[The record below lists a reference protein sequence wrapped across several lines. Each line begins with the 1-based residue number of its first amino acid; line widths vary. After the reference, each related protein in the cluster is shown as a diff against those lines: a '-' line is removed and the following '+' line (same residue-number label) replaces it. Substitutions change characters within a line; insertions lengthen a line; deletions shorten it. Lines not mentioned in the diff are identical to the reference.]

1 MIKTIKNFK
10 KILSDKDFNYLYI
23 IFFLMVINGFI
34 EALSIGILIPLLSVF
49 FIETANS
56 TISNFLLGFLDFFNL
71 ENSVLIL
78 LVIIISIYIFKYLY
92 LIFFTA
98 VQSKYLLNL
107 NSKLKTKMFRG
118 YIDQPLTFHT
128 NTNSSF
134 LISTIDKE
142 TGIFINSY
150 LSSSLMLMMNC
161 LTSIFIVTL
170 LLIVN
175 FKVTLAILLIFLL
188 FLILSNKIFSSK
200 LKKIGLERQTN
211 ERLYM
216 KYLRQGLDG
225 IIEIKMHNLKDN
237 VINSFFFH
245 LNKIV
250 KIGVIRSIIG
260 ILPKV
265 LFEFIFVSM
274 VVVII
279 AYTYYS
285 GNSLD
290 RIFTTLIIYA
300 TAAFRLMPAMNAISY
315 NYQKRKFASAAL
327 NNIIATFNDFKI
339 TDDGSMVSESKENQ
353 IKFNKHIKIKD
364 LNFSYPKTKYSIIK
378 NLDIHINKFDTIGLI
393 GSNGSGKTTLLSIIC
408 GLLKPSRGS
417 IEIDGMNINK
427 NINFWKK
434 KIGYIPQTIYL
445 FDESLSKN
453 ICLSQKMDEN
463 KINKIIK
470 KCQLEN
476 LVLKLPQGLNT
487 SIGERGAK
495 LSGGEKQKIAIA
507 RALYR
512 DPEILIFD
520 EFTSAMDTQTESDF
534 VEEINSK
541 YNEKTVIIVS
551 HRESALKYCNKIY
564 NMDNKVLST
573 IKE

>member
-211 ERLYM
+211 ERFYM

-265 LFEFIFVSM
+265 LFELIFVSI

-279 AYTYYS
+279 
-285 GNSLD
+285 
-290 RIFTTLIIYA
+290 
-300 TAAFRLMPAMNAISY
+300 
-315 NYQKRKFASAAL
+315 
-327 NNIIATFNDFKI
+327 
-339 TDDGSMVSESKENQ
+339 
-353 IKFNKHIKIKD
+353 
-364 LNFSYPKTKYSIIK
+364 
-378 NLDIHINKFDTIGLI
+378 IHI
-393 GSNGSGKTTLLSIIC
+393 
-408 GLLKPSRGS
+408 
-417 IEIDGMNINK
+417 
-427 NINFWKK
+427 
-434 KIGYIPQTIYL
+434 L
-445 FDESLSKN
+445 F
-453 ICLSQKMDEN
+453 
-463 KINKIIK
+463 
-470 KCQLEN
+470 
-476 LVLKLPQGLNT
+476 
-487 SIGERGAK
+487 R
-495 LSGGEKQKIAIA
+495 
-507 RALYR
+507 
-512 DPEILIFD
+512 
-520 EFTSAMDTQTESDF
+520 
-534 VEEINSK
+534 
-541 YNEKTVIIVS
+541 
-551 HRESALKYCNKIY
+551 
-564 NMDNKVLST
+564 
-573 IKE
+573 